1 MSPYIEAIISQCG
14 GIWGKALGGTDFM
27 RMESVWI
34 ELVPLQEEAWER
46 WPLPAMWGYKKTP
59 VYNLE
64 RELSPE
70 SDHVGTLDHGF
81 PASGTVRNKCLLF
94 KQPSP
99 WFLAITAQ
107 TKTQA
112 VRTWKVD
119 NILAEI
125 FL

>member
-70 SDHVGTLDHGF
+70 SDHLEPWIMDF
-81 PASGTVRNKCLLF
+81 QPPELLEINVCYLS
-94 KQPSP
+94 SP
-99 WFLAITAQ
+99 VHDFWL
-107 TKTQA
+107 
-112 VRTWKVD
+112 
-119 NILAEI
+119 
-125 FL
+125 